1 MREELVM
8 RAIVWKNLALNGTE
22 HCALCCTDGGWLLKG
37 NIVGVSE
44 EQRPILATYEVFCDD
59 NWLTRHVQVER
70 TIGKDKK
77 TLSLNVE
84 KDGVWRSSGQDLP
97 EVRGCLD
104 VDLAVT
110 PATNTLPIR
119 RLHLEIGRSEPVTAA
134 WITFPELQIQLLR
147 QRYTRVG
154 KNIYRYEG
162 ETEFSAEIVVDDL
175 GLVMTYP
182 VGGNRSPLC
191 RGYSRLGTASIPITF
206 RLEWQRDEVHALC
219 CPLRY
224 HDEHCEC

>member
-8 RAIVWKNLALNGTE
+8 RAIVWKNLAINGTE
-22 HCALCCTDGGWLLKG
+22 HCALWRTDAGWLLKG
-37 NIVGVSE
+37 NVVGVLE
-44 EQRPILATYEVFCDD
+44 EQRPTLATYEVLCDD

-77 TLSLNVE
+77 TLSVNVE

-97 EVRGCLD
+97 AVRGCLD

-119 RLHLEIGRSEPVTAA
+119 RLHLEIGGSEPVTAA
-134 WITFPELQIQLLR
+134 WINFPELQIQLLR
-147 QRYTRVG
+147 QRYTRIA
-154 KNIYRYEG
+154 KNIYRYESETG
-162 ETEFSAEIVVDDL
+162 ESETGFSAEIVVDDL

-182 VGGNRSPLC
+182 GRWEQI
-191 RGYSRLGTASIPITF
+191 A
-206 RLEWQRDEVHALC
+206 AL
-219 CPLRY
+219 
-224 HDEHCEC
+224 

>member
-22 HCALCCTDGGWLLKG
+22 YCALCCTDGGWLLKG
-37 NIVGVSE
+37 NIIGVSE

-77 TLSLNVE
+77 TLSLNVQ

-134 WITFPELQIQLLR
+134 WIRFPELQIQLLR
-147 QRYTRVG
+147 QRYTRIA

-182 VGGNRSPLC
+182 GGWEQI
-191 RGYSRLGTASIPITF
+191 A
-206 RLEWQRDEVHALC
+206 AL
-219 CPLRY
+219 
-224 HDEHCEC
+224 

>member
-8 RAIVWKNLALNGTE
+8 RAIVWKNLAINGTE
-22 HCALCCTDGGWLLKG
+22 YCALCCTDGGWLLKG
-37 NIVGVSE
+37 NIVGVLE
-44 EQRPILATYEVFCDD
+44 EQRPILASYEVFCDD

-77 TLSLNVE
+77 ALSVNVE

-119 RLHLEIGRSEPVTAA
+119 RLDLEIGGSEPVTAA
-134 WITFPELQIQLLR
+134 WINFPGLEIQLLS
-147 QRYTRVG
+147 QRYTRIA
-154 KNIYRYEG
+154 KNIYRYES
-162 ETEFSAEIVVDDL
+162 ETRESETGFSAEIVVDDL

-182 VGGNRSPLC
+182 GRWEQI
-191 RGYSRLGTASIPITF
+191 A
-206 RLEWQRDEVHALC
+206 AL
-219 CPLRY
+219 
-224 HDEHCEC
+224 

>member
-8 RAIVWKNLALNGTE
+8 RAIVWKNLAINGTE
-22 HCALCCTDGGWLLKG
+22 YCALCCTDGGWLLKG
-37 NIVGVSE
+37 NIVGVLE
-44 EQRPILATYEVFCDD
+44 EQRPILASYEVFCDD
-59 NWLTRHVQVER
+59 NWLTRHIQVER

-77 TLSLNVE
+77 ALSVNVE

-119 RLHLEIGRSEPVTAA
+119 RLDLEIGKSRSVTAA
-134 WITFPELQIQLLR
+134 WINFPGLEIQLLS
-147 QRYTRVG
+147 QRYTRIA
-154 KNIYRYEG
+154 KNIYRYES
-162 ETEFSAEIVVDDL
+162 ETRESETGFSAEIVVDDL

-182 VGGNRSPLC
+182 GGWEQI
-191 RGYSRLGTASIPITF
+191 A
-206 RLEWQRDEVHALC
+206 AL
-219 CPLRY
+219 
-224 HDEHCEC
+224 